1 MARLPR
7 DVEALIARQSGEII
21 RRSFEKEIIARF
33 NAIKRRMIRE
43 FLDHPVTKEILAGPS
58 AQNTSGTLGGYGNL
72 FSYIGFYDGDEPI
85 QPVLDLF
92 EKTTIQFVGTVP
104 DGANWTIFM
113 PAREDVWDAS
123 PMPWASGRSWARGIE
138 TGISGIGQYLYEQR
152 QSIKNSRSGP
162 AIQTQQGKIRGKTRF
177 KNVKYIS
184 AILAKYEKEFSNLDE
199 TAISA

>member
-7 DVEALIARQSGEII
+7 GVEALIARESGEII
-21 RRSFEKEIIARF
+21 RRSFEKQVTARF

-43 FLDHPVTKEILAGPS
+43 FLDHPITKEILAGPS
-58 AQNTSGTLGGYGNL
+58 SPNTSGTLGGYGNL

-85 QPVLDLF
+85 QPILDLF
-92 EKTTIQFVGTVP
+92 EKTALQFVGTVP

-113 PAREDVWDAS
+113 PAREDVWEVS

-138 TGISGIGQYLYEQR
+138 TGISGIGQYLYDQR
-152 QSIKNSRSGP
+152 TSLKNSRSGT

-184 AILAKYEKEFSNLDE
+184 AILAKYQKEFSNLDE